1 MDDQQADKDGVAGG
15 GKRRPET
22 HARVQPPRRT
32 SELAGDSVAGVKLT
46 HPDRVLF
53 PEQGVTKRDLARF
66 YESIADWILPSLEHR
81 PLALVRCPRGSDE
94 ACFFQKHPGPAID
107 DRVPRLGIAQKD
119 GSREHVYV
127 RELPDLVALIQ
138 AGTLELHAWNSHIGD
153 LERPDLVVFDLDPGE
168 EAPWQLVLETA
179 RSLRDRLAELGF
191 ASFPRTTGGSGL
203 HVVVP
208 LVPAAG
214 WDDIKAFAR
223 AIALLHVHDHREHST
238 ANMSKAERRGKIF
251 IDYLRNARGATAIA
265 SYSTRAR
272 SGAPVAVPV
281 RWDELRTIKSSDRYG
296 VANLLTRLG
305 AAQADPWED
314 FESAREPLTRRVV
327 RALESVNDLR

>member
-1 MDDQQADKDGVAGG
+1 MDDQQTDKDGVAGG
-15 GKRRPET
+15 GKRRPE
-22 HARVQPPRRT
+22 AQAPESSPR
-32 SELAGDSVAGVKLT
+32 SEGVDDDTVAGVTLT

-53 PEQGVTKRDLARF
+53 PQQGVTKRDLARF
-66 YESIADWILPSLEHR
+66 YESIADWILPSLANR
-81 PLALVRCPRGSDE
+81 PLALVRCPRGSEE

-107 DRVPRLGIAQKD
+107 ERVPHLSIEQRD
-119 GSREHVYV
+119 GTREHVYV
-127 RELPDLVALIQ
+127 RDLPDLIALVQ
-138 AGTLELHAWNSHIGD
+138 AGTLELHAWNSRVGD
-153 LERPDLVVFDLDPGE
+153 LERPDLLVFDLDPGE
-168 EAPWQLVLETA
+168 GAPWQLVLETA

-191 ASFPRTTGGSGL
+191 SSFPRTTGGAGL

-223 AIALLHVHDHREHST
+223 GVALLHVHDHRERST

-272 SGAPVAVPV
+272 SGAPVAAPL
-281 RWDELRTIKSSDRYG
+281 RWDELRTVRTSDRYG
-296 VANLLTRLG
+296 VANLRTRL
-305 AAQADPWED
+305 AAAPADPWED
-314 FESAREPLTRRVV
+314 FESAREPLTRRAV
-327 RALESVNDLR
+327 RALERVNDLR